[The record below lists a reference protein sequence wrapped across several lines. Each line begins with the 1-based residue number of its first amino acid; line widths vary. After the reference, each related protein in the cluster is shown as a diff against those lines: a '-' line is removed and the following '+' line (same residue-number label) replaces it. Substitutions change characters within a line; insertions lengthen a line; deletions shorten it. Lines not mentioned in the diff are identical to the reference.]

1 MLPERFPLPNGG
13 SVLIRPIRPDDKARL
28 EDGLRRLSVETIRR
42 RFLAAKP
49 AFSAAEL
56 RYLTEIDHHSHIALV
71 ATDEDGDLV
80 AVARAVRTKPDTM
93 EMAVVVGDPLQGQAL
108 GRELAARLSDL
119 AQEQGIR
126 YFAATMAGE
135 NLVARRLIRSVA
147 RRFEERPPSN
157 GLREMVAEL
166 APHAWHRHAGA
177 GATAP
182 EAVAAA

>member
-1 MLPERFPLPNGG
+1 MLPERFLLPNGE
-13 SVLIRPIRPDDKARL
+13 SVRIRPIRPDDKARL
-28 EDGLRRLSVETIRR
+28 EDGLRRLSVDTIQR

-71 ATDEDGDLV
+71 ATDDDGDLV
-80 AVARAVRTKPDTM
+80 AVARAVRTAPETM
-93 EMAVVVGDPLQGQAL
+93 EMAVVVGDPLQGQGL

-119 AQEQGIR
+119 AQEHGIR
-126 YFAATMAGE
+126 YFEATMAGE

-147 RRFEERPPSN
+147 RRFKERPPSN

-166 APHAWHRHAGA
+166 APHEWHRHLGAEAGA
-177 GATAP
+177 REVLTA
-182 EAVAAA
+182 A